1 MGTENRIKNSD
12 EERYRSLGKMLQRP
26 VWNTL
31 WFRSRADLE
40 TPEGFVNLIKVG

>member
-1 MGTENRIKNSD
+1 MGAENCVKNSD
-12 EERYRSLGKMLQRP
+12 EEIYRSMGKMLQGP

-40 TPEGFVNLIKVG
+40 TPDVFVNLIRVG